1 MPYYCLFL
9 ISSEE
14 CRLQYPQV
22 KTKIKDIFKDKCK
35 ICCIEV
41 ERSNQQLYVKEN
53 RERVKWNDMNGDEST
68 IITESEDDVESR
80 PQRTVCDLLHELA
93 DSMPFAGCIID
104 IFVDVPEEFDSSCEG
119 FLPLYGAVRR
129 FKDWHNTAVISI
141 YQGDNISTDHEFT
154 DIIPGIQT
162 CRMDDL
168 DFPDKVIWRGKI
180 SVVDKTVNK
189 GFILPGLELRQSSM
203 YKERSVITH
212 PRSQEKEDVV
222 LGRMLEVLDE
232 VDLESIPPYMLTSNV
247 FYLTQRYQH
256 PHAMVFMEHIR
267 TSQSGILMRLL
278 CYHGDVLETLCG
290 EKYLNTTSWKE
301 SIIADITFIQEPEE
315 ELLLGHEYIHF
326 KAYCKEDSQDI
337 IMCQLRSP
345 YELNGQVFDFIY
357 HNSLLPSDELGVDD
371 NLDFISELPF
381 FSEENWNLMMISLK
395 DIQVQ
400 LLKEWLNDKENSDSP
415 TIVKL
420 DDLHAFLYE
429 VQKTFLNQVKENL
442 PVTGIPRRPLPELQ
456 ACSELE
462 KSPSSWS
469 ERCLLVYQ
477 ESQRKSF
484 NRLQS
489 TDSMALSSPVQS
501 EDMPSTIDITGFLK
515 LFQQDGNP
523 AATKLSPVRKRHPSR
538 SFRLQNSTDMQKASW
553 PDCHYMPH
561 FDIYYNIGK
570 KTEKLETQN
579 YKLREKHVKA
589 ETLTSGPTTVF
600 KLPKKKSNDSMIGIE
615 QVPADL
621 LPRKSPRKSFVSKV
635 TPPRKCA
642 KGALFSPRKSAGRGL
657 LSPRKPLKKSVLLS
671 PRRGVSKAKHMLS
684 PTRRSPRKNVKG
696 DLNTSLPSTSFAKP
710 STAIDKLKLSEAERS
725 KRRHS
730 VGDAHIVKKGKENC
744 GRKSLSSANDSLNM
758 SASLDDSI
766 TSQKL
771 KESRSER
778 HKRRLQEIVHSVLK
792 QQGVD
797 KDSSIYQACAT
808 KLFKVTKLFV
818 MDLPT
823 SQNLKEEM
831 KNIAEGQVQQVINLE
846 SRRQSIGAAKN

>member
-1 MPYYCLFL
+1 MPYYCIFL

-41 ERSNQQLYVKEN
+41 ERSNQQLYAKES
-53 RERVKWNDMNGDEST
+53 RERVEWNDVNGDEHT

-129 FKDWHNTAVISI
+129 FKDWHNTAVFSF
-141 YQGDNISTDHEFT
+141 YQGDNTSASSEFT

-212 PRSQEKEDVV
+212 PRSQENEDVV

-247 FYLTQRYQH
+247 FCLTQRYQH

-267 TSQSGILMRLL
+267 TSQNMQ
-278 CYHGDVLETLCG
+278 YMQLECEMLEFG
-290 EKYLNTTSWKE
+290 VKQYTSNNL
-301 SIIADITFIQEPEE
+301 QPEE
-315 ELLLGHEYIHF
+315 ELLAGHEYIHF
-326 KAYCKEDSQDI
+326 IAYCKEDSQDI

-345 YELNGQVFDFIY
+345 YQLNGQVFDFIY
-357 HNSLLPSDELGVDD
+357 HNSVLPPDELGVDD

-381 FSEENWNLMMISLK
+381 FSEENWNQMMVSLK

-400 LLKEWLNDKENSDSP
+400 LLKEWLNDKEHSDSP
-415 TIVKL
+415 TVVKL

-442 PVTGIPRRPLPELQ
+442 PVTGIPRQPLPDLQ

-501 EDMPSTIDITGFLK
+501 EDMPSTIDISGFLK

-600 KLPKKKSNDSMIGIE
+600 KLPKKKSNDSLIGIE

-684 PTRRSPRKNVKG
+684 PTRRSPRKKVKG

-730 VGDAHIVKKGKENC
+730 VGDAHIVKKRKENC

-766 TSQKL
+766 NSQKL

-778 HKRRLQEIVHSVLK
+778 HKRRLEEIVHSVLK

-846 SRRQSIGAAKN
+846 SRRQSIGAAKK

>member
-1 MPYYCLFL
+1 M
-9 ISSEE
+9 
-14 CRLQYPQV
+14 
-22 KTKIKDIFKDKCK
+22 K
-35 ICCIEV
+35 
-41 ERSNQQLYVKEN
+41 LYVKEN
-53 RERVKWNDMNGDEST
+53 REKVEWNDVHDDEPPK
-68 IITESEDDVESR
+68 ITESEDDVESR

-104 IFVDVPEEFDSSCEG
+104 IFVDIPEEFDSSCEG

-129 FKDWHNTAVISI
+129 FKDWHNTVVTSI
-141 YQGDNISTDHEFT
+141 YQGDNTSTDNEFT

-189 GFILPGLELRQSSM
+189 GFILPGLELRQNSIN
-203 YKERSVITH
+203 KERSVITH
-212 PRSQEKEDVV
+212 PRSQENKDVV

-232 VDLESIPPYMLTSNV
+232 VDIETIPPYMLTSN
-247 FYLTQRYQH
+247 
-256 PHAMVFMEHIR
+256 
-267 TSQSGILMRLL
+267 SGILMRLL

-315 ELLLGHEYIHF
+315 ELLPGHEYIHF
-326 KAYCKEDSQDI
+326 IAYCKEDSQDI

-345 YELNGQVFDFIY
+345 YQLNGQVFDFIY
-357 HNSLLPSDELGVDD
+357 HNSVLPPDEHGEDD

-381 FSEENWNLMMISLK
+381 FSEENWNQMMVSLK

-400 LLKEWLNDKENSDSP
+400 LLKEWLSDKERKDSP
-415 TIVKL
+415 SVVKL

-429 VQKTFLNQVKENL
+429 VQKTFLNQVKEKL
-442 PVTGIPRRPLPELQ
+442 PVTGIPRQPLPDLQ
-456 ACSELE
+456 AFSELE

-538 SFRLQNSTDMQKASW
+538 SFRLQNSSDIQKSSW

-600 KLPKKKSNDSMIGIE
+600 KLPKKKSNDSLIGLE
-615 QVPADL
+615 QVSADL

-642 KGALFSPRKSAGRGL
+642 KGSFVFPS
-657 LSPRKPLKKSVLLS
+657 
-671 PRRGVSKAKHMLS
+671 RGVSKAKHMLS
-684 PTRRSPRKNVKG
+684 PTRRSPRKKVKG

-710 STAIDKLKLSEAERS
+710 STAIDKLKLSEAAGS

-730 VGDAHIVKKGKENC
+730 VGDAHIIKKGKENS
-744 GRKSLSSANDSLNM
+744 GRMSLSSANDSLNM

-766 TSQKL
+766 SSQRQ

-778 HKRRLQEIVHSVLK
+778 HKRRLEEIVHGVLK

-831 KNIAEGQVQQVINLE
+831 KNIAESQVQQVINLE
-846 SRRQSIGAAKN
+846 SRRQSIGAAKK